1 MEFPIT
7 LVQWIMATGVIL
19 LCALIQGSIGF
30 GLGLLGAPLL
40 FLIDPSLVPAPVIV
54 IGMLLPMMILARDW
68 RSVVAWDVG
77 WAMPGALLGTASG
90 AAILSVISAD
100 GLSLLFGGLVLLAV
114 VMSVLGM
121 VPTLRP
127 RNIVIAST
135 LSGFMGATTAIG
147 GPPLAVAFQTMAGE
161 RLRGTLSA
169 IFVPGGLMA
178 LVGLFFIGRFGLA
191 ELLMGLSLIPAIV
204 VGFWASGYTTGMLD
218 GPWLRPAILMFSAAA
233 GLFAILQV
241 LL

>member
-7 LVQWIMATGVIL
+7 LVQWMLATGVIL

-68 RSVVAWDVG
+68 RSVVVRDVG

-90 AAILSVISAD
+90 AAILAVISAD
-100 GLSLLFGGLVLLAV
+100 GLSLLFGTLVLLAV
-114 VMSVLGM
+114 LMSVLGM

-127 RNIVIAST
+127 RNIVIAGT

-147 GPPLAVAFQTMAGE
+147 GPPLAVAFQTMPGE

-178 LVGLFFIGRFGLA
+178 LVGLFVVGRFGVP
-191 ELLMGLSLIPAIV
+191 EFLMGLSLIPAIV
-204 VGFWASGYTTGMLD
+204 AGFWASGYTTGLLD
-218 GPWLRPAILMFSAAA
+218 GPWLRPLILVFSAAA
-233 GLFAILQV
+233 GFFAILDA